1 MVRIALQWPFMF
13 YFLFS
18 PLPLFAHFLI
28 SPRASFDTPWQWLR
42 SINHPFPWTVSA
54 CLLWDE
60 TTAISSSAPPTPA
73 PFSAWLSCQSPHTQ
87 QSNAVQC
94 FSNHLV
100 CFQAKYDIE
109 SLKLIKDDMSEIY
122 ATNARLWF
130 KANSIRHL
138 LNRAKPIWSHPF
150 ILRLFFKKHSLGFSF
165 KDNLTYLI
173 TFFATFPGS
182 DKRCR
187 LNWKNFKGSRLPK

>member
-1 MVRIALQWPFMF
+1 MGHIGNAF
-13 YFLFS
+13 YPWLSFIRPLRVLYVFKREGANDNCS
-18 PLPLFAHFLI
+18 PNRLEMKPTAKENNFQISFELLCSGRSCFIFCFPPLPLFAHFLI

-60 TTAISSSAPPTPA
+60 TTAISSSAPPTSA

-130 KANSIRHL
+130 KAL
-138 LNRAKPIWSHPF
+138 VK
-150 ILRLFFKKHSLGFSF
+150 
-165 KDNLTYLI
+165 
-173 TFFATFPGS
+173 
-182 DKRCR
+182 
-187 LNWKNFKGSRLPK
+187 

>member
-1 MVRIALQWPFMF
+1 MAVHV
-13 YFLFS
+13 LFFCFPPAS
-18 PLPLFAHFLI
+18 FAHFLI
-28 SPRASFDTPWQWLR
+28 SPRASFDMPWQWLR

-138 LNRAKPIWSHPF
+138 LNRAKPIWSHLF
-150 ILRLFFKKHSLGFSF
+150 ILRLFPSPVSFPF
-165 KDNLTYLI
+165 KDSLMYLM

-182 DKRCR
+182 DKKCH
-187 LNWKNFKGSRLPK
+187 LNWKNFKGSRLPKKHFFPL